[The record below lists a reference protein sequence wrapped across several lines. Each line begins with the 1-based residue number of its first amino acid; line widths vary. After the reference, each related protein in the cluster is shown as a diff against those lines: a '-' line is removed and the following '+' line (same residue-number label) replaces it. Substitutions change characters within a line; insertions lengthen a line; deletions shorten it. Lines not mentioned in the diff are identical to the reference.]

1 VLEREVTGVWG
12 ILIGLGVAMAL
23 QPLPVLAVVFLLS
36 VENGIRKAWAFALGE
51 IVVMVAIGAATIALH
66 LGTSRHSASRPAS
79 FVTLAAGF
87 VLVCVGGWWT
97 ARLRRGADVAE
108 PGWMAKLDRMEPW
121 PAFLLGLFL
130 PTYVIAIA
138 AGAHIVGTH
147 PGTAEAVA
155 GMLVFLLV
163 GTSTVYVPILLA
175 QLAPERSAPL
185 RAGLRDW
192 LSVNWRSVGAI
203 LLLAVGAFLVVK
215 GVLALE

>member
-1 VLEREVTGVWG
+1 VWG

-51 IVVMVAIGAATIALH
+51 FLVMFAIGAATVALH
-66 LGTSRHSASRPAS
+66 LGTTRHSASRPAS
-79 FVTLAAGF
+79 FVTLGAGV
-87 VLVCVGGWWT
+87 VLVGAGAWLT
-97 ARLRRGADVAE
+97 ARVRRGTELAE
-108 PGWMAKLDRMEPW
+108 PRWLAKLDRMEPW

-147 PGTAEAVA
+147 PGTPEAVA

-163 GTSTVYVPILLA
+163 GMCTVYAPILLA

-185 RAGLRDW
+185 RARLRDW
-192 LSVNWRSVGAI
+192 LAGNWRSVGAA
-203 LLLAVGAFLVVK
+203 LLLAVGALLVVK
-215 GVLALE
+215 GVVALD